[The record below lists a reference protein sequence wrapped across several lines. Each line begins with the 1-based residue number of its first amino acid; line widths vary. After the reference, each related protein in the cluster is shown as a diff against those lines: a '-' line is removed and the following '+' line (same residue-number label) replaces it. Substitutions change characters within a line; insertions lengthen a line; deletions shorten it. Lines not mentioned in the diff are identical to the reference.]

1 MAYNTFS
8 APGFVRVVPLPV
20 RRVSPGNRLGGGL
33 LATSKRVVPAA
44 VAASSDRA
52 SAVART
58 LLAAAALSL
67 LCVTPASAASLD
79 NGQAVFENSCAAYS
93 GYLVVPAH
101 VGRSCHAGGGNIIG
115 FSRGKTLK
123 ADKLAKYGFTTPES
137 VAGLV
142 RSGKGVMPGY
152 DLGQLSDSEVVAV
165 SQFVIDAAERG
176 WK

>member
-79 NGQAVFENSCAAYS
+79 NGQAVFEKSCAA
-93 GYLVVPAH
+93 
-101 VGRSCHAGGGNIIG
+101 
-115 FSRGKTLK
+115 
-123 ADKLAKYGFTTPES
+123 
-137 VAGLV
+137 
-142 RSGKGVMPGY
+142 
-152 DLGQLSDSEVVAV
+152 
-165 SQFVIDAAERG
+165 
-176 WK
+176 

>member
-1 MAYNTFS
+1 MSQESPTVGQVKRTYPPQRGRRWVRSWVLLAFPSAFAFPLSLRPLWLIMAYNTFS
-8 APGFVRVVPLPV
+8 APGFVRAVPLPV

-79 NGQAVFENSCAAYS
+79 NGQAVFEKSCAA
-93 GYLVVPAH
+93 
-101 VGRSCHAGGGNIIG
+101 
-115 FSRGKTLK
+115 
-123 ADKLAKYGFTTPES
+123 
-137 VAGLV
+137 
-142 RSGKGVMPGY
+142 
-152 DLGQLSDSEVVAV
+152 
-165 SQFVIDAAERG
+165 
-176 WK
+176 